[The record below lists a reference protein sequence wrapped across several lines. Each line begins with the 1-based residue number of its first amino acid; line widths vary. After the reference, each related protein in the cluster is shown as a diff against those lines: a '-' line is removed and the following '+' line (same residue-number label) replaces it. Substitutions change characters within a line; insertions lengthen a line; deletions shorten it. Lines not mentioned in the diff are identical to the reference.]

1 MLTLDINKRLTH
13 SDVVD
18 KSIQEY
24 RQQSDT
30 VYMFLDE
37 ENYTQ
42 DIHKEKP
49 LADLYNLYKEYCIVC
64 GYKGCS
70 RKTFGERLRSLKYSV
85 IRRSQ
90 GFMVGV
96 VKK

>member
-1 MLTLDINKRLTH
+1 
-13 SDVVD
+13 
-18 KSIQEY
+18 
-24 RQQSDT
+24 
-30 VYMFLDE
+30 MFLDE